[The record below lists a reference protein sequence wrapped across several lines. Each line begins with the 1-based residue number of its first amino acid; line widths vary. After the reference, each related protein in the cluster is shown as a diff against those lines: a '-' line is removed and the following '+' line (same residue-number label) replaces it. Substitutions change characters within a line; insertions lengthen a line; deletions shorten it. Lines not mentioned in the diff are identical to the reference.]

1 MPVTQGAG
9 DFRGVSE
16 VTAIERAD
24 AIDQNV
30 RVSSAA
36 KAVSATELG
45 EILHGLNNVLVSIV
59 LNAQIMEWKLPS
71 YSHMRRNTHEIQRS
85 AQRAGVLLKRLS
97 APTAAPDKSAAD
109 ALESS

>member
-1 MPVTQGAG
+1 MPVAEGAG
-9 DFRGVSE
+9 DFQGVSE
-16 VTAIERAD
+16 VTAMGRAD

-30 RVSSAA
+30 RASSAA
-36 KAVSATELG
+36 TAVSAIELG

-85 AQRAGVLLKRLS
+85 AQRAGVLLKRLR
-97 APTAAPDKSAAD
+97 ARTAAPDEAV
-109 ALESS
+109 ESS